1 MTFKPVTYQSKFYH
15 NTHGNK
21 RDEFLIEQFGE
32 EWLKDMKAKG
42 HFGGD
47 HPDELIGK
55 PKGEKWKSWPVE
67 GEEVD
72 LDARSTQKD

>member
-1 MTFKPVTYQSKFYH
+1 MKFKPVTYQSKFYH

-32 EWLKDMKAKG
+32 EQLKDMKAKG

-55 PKGEKWKSWPVE
+55 PKGDNWKSWPVV
-67 GEEVD
+67 GKEVD
-72 LDARSTQKD
+72 IDAGSTQKD